1 MEPYSCFDTFDP
13 PRPHISDRLK
23 IKFWRVVLRN
33 SNEWKINKFI
43 EENDFLSCFFG
54 GYPSSADDIT
64 LCIRKEDS
72 KKHLI
77 LRPILTKS
85 PSTTD
90 SVANPTSSVENQPK
104 SIGKVHHFKRKTNR
118 FIIFLN
124 FLLSFIFH
132 IWINFSVNNSL
143 WLIFTQNKTAKKW
156 WKLKKLKL
164 ILNN

>member
-13 PRPHISDRLK
+13 PRPHISDRIK

-43 EENDFLSCFFG
+43 EDNDFLSCFFFG
-54 GYPSSADDIT
+54 GYTSSDDDIA
-64 LCIRKEDS
+64 LCFRKEAS

-77 LRPILTKS
+77 LRPILTES
-85 PSTTD
+85 PGTTD
-90 SVANPTSSVENQPK
+90 SVANPTQSSVENHPK
-104 SIGKVHHFKRKTNR
+104 SIGKVHHFKRKTNQ

-132 IWINFSVNNSL
+132 I
-143 WLIFTQNKTAKKW
+143 
-156 WKLKKLKL
+156 
-164 ILNN
+164 